1 MKYTY
6 QHTKYACYTGY
17 ITQAIINN
25 LSPLLF
31 VIFQDAFGLTLPQI
45 TLLITL
51 NFAVQMT
58 VDLLCVRFIEKAGY
72 RKSIVLAHFCAA
84 AGLVGI
90 CLFPL
95 VMPAF
100 MGLIIAAV
108 ISAVGGGLLE
118 VLVSPI
124 IEAIPGDKKESEMS
138 LLHSFYCW
146 GVLAVVLLSTGFFVL
161 FGKQNWRA
169 LPLLWAIVPLLN
181 AFFFQKVPVRQLV
194 EDGQEMPLLKLLKTP
209 VFWLFCVMM
218 TAAGA
223 SELAMSQWASLF
235 AEEGLGVSKTVGDLM
250 GPCCFA
256 ILMGTSRILFS
267 RAKKMTTQRALLLSS
282 LLCIC
287 CYLVTVFAPSPFIS
301 LIGCAVCGFSVGVMW
316 PGVFSLSS
324 ARLPTGGTKLFAFL
338 AMFGDIG
345 CCLGPSVVGL
355 VSDGVLAQGASFL
368 FPGAAGEAL
377 SQAALKTGFSVA
389 SLFPLLLMAGV
400 MLLTA
405 AAMKGREKNMKEM

>member
-1 MKYTY
+1 MQYTF

-31 VIFQDAFGLTLPQI
+31 LIFQDTFGLTLPQI

-51 NFAVQMT
+51 NFAVQMA
-58 VDLLCVRFIEKAGY
+58 VDLLSVRFIEKAGY
-72 RKSIVLAHFCAA
+72 RTCIVLAHFCAA
-84 AGLVGI
+84 VGLVGI
-90 CLFPL
+90 CLFPM
-95 VMPAF
+95 VMDPFA
-100 MGLIIAAV
+100 GLIVSAV
-108 ISAVGGGLLE
+108 ISAIGGGLLE

-146 GVLAVVLLSTGFFVL
+146 GVLAVVLLSTGFFVV
-161 FGKQNWRA
+161 FGKENWRV
-169 LPLLWAIVPLLN
+169 LPIVWAVVPFLN
-181 AFFFQKVPVRQLV
+181 AFFFRKVPIRQLV
-194 EDGQEMPLLKLLKTP
+194 EEGKEMPLVQLLKNP

-223 SELAMSQWASLF
+223 SEQAMSQWASLF

-256 ILMGTSRILFS
+256 LFMGTSRVLFS
-267 RAKKMTTQRALLLSS
+267 RAKKLTTQRALFLSS
-282 LLCIC
+282 LLCIG
-287 CYLVTVFAPSPFIS
+287 CYLVTVLAPSPFIS
-301 LIGCAVCGFSVGVMW
+301 LVGCAVCGFSVGVMW
-316 PGVFSLSS
+316 PGVFSLAS
-324 ARLPTGGTKLFAFL
+324 AGLPTGGTKLFAFL

-345 CCLGPSVVGL
+345 CCAGPSVVGL
-355 VSDGVLAQGASFL
+355 VSDLVLGKGNSFL
-368 FPGAAGEAL
+368 FPGAAGDAL

-389 SLFPLLLMAGV
+389 MLFPVLLVAGV
-400 MLLTA
+400 MVLKAFKPKKRQTQA
-405 AAMKGREKNMKEM
+405 KEM